1 MLAKMYV
8 LAITGVDPLV
18 FVGVVLLGLLGALS
32 WLSRRLRG
40 AGLGPGREHVALTGQ
55 HAVHVVEIGG
65 RRLLVG
71 TGPSGAPR
79 VLAELGEVEVAAPVE
94 RARGRG
100 PWAELWTELLDR
112 LGGIGGR

>member
-1 MLAKMYV
+1 MYV

-18 FVGVVLLGLLGALS
+18 LVGVVLLGLLGALS

-40 AGLGPGREHVALTGQ
+40 TGLGSGREHVALTGQ

-65 RRLLVG
+65 RRLLLG

-79 VLAELGEVEVAAPVE
+79 VLAELGEVEVAVPVVE
-94 RARGRG
+94 AGGRG
-100 PWAELWTELLDR
+100 PWAELLDR